1 MIGDRIKYERKLRGQ
16 TQEQVA
22 RSAGVSVHTVSSLEM
37 RNYDA
42 RLLTAAKIAS
52 SFGISLD
59 SLVQPVTQE
68 EWDALKRDK
77 AA

>member
-22 RSAGVSVHTVSSLEM
+22 INAGISKDTISALEK
-37 RNYDA
+37 RNWDA

-52 SFGISLD
+52 SFGITLD
-59 SLVQPVTQE
+59 SLVTPVTQE
-68 EWDALKRDK
+68 EWESLEQKKCA
-77 AA
+77 